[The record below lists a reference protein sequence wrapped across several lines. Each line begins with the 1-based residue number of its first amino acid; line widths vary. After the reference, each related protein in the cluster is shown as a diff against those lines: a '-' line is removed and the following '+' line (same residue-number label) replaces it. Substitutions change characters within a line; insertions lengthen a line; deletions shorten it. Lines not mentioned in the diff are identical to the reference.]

1 MTKSLGNKFT
11 GLVVTWQDNT
21 NFELSLLEQSEG
33 TYKVED
39 DILKIDFLNRD
50 GVETQ
55 MGFPLTSF
63 RCYEIYHD
71 RSDSIELEVV

>member
-1 MTKSLGNKFT
+1 MTESHENKFT
-11 GLVVTWQDNT
+11 GLVVIWQDGT
-21 NFELSLLEQSEG
+21 SYELSLLEQSEG
-33 TYKVED
+33 TYKIED

-63 RCYEIYHD
+63 RSYEIYHD
-71 RSDSIELEVV
+71 RSNADELT

>member
-1 MTKSLGNKFT
+1 MTESQENKFT
-11 GLVVTWQDNT
+11 GLVVIWQDGT
-21 NFELSLLEQSEG
+21 SYELSLLEQSEG
-33 TYKVED
+33 TYKIED

-63 RCYEIYHD
+63 RSYEIYHD
-71 RSDSIELEVV
+71 RSNADELT